1 MELGPIKKLEFL
13 AKILNQRNNFFVSK
27 DMITDPITE
36 IINNND
42 EIKKIMENAS
52 DGIFLFLYSNQHK
65 IFDILYESD
74 AVIDLN
80 DLKDKITELS
90 DLYFLDLLLID
101 KDIIYFIY
109 PFEFITNI
117 NKVQKNCDKVYR
129 KIFLSKIM
137 IDIINNFNNNS
148 DNELN
153 EEQKKEIQ
161 IIEEENQ
168 NIIKK
173 NFNSFKEIS
182 KLEDVDSFNEKN
194 IDEIYADIIC
204 NLIYGNFLTNDPK
217 INDILEQLDI
227 KNIEITRPIL
237 NKLDEIFKS
246 SNKFINKFK
255 VSNIIELI
263 KNKDYINFYYFLFA
277 YILKHPYYIY
287 QFEFLNQIRNNL
299 INKLKQNTKELT
311 YYGYGEYKDKIDYIV
326 SFFLDSEHYTYY
338 FNTNIKPKLKLII
351 TINIIKYF
359 FEKGYYQISLNENRD
374 LEFVFYLNDGNEEKK
389 MSISHEINL
398 LSERDFTNDESKKLI
413 RTFNKIYEKI
423 PKLYRHF
430 KNQIKYISNN
440 KSIIFNFK
448 IVNENI
454 NKTEDFYNIDCLIEL
469 KENELGN
476 DNQKI
481 ISSYRIKNFIKEDIL
496 RTQGFLYLTQ
506 DLENMK
512 ASESLDYADYSFSS
526 SSFNYSKNIRNKNKF
541 YNFKK
546 IKKYLN
552 NDDINDY
559 QIITLEKIIGKHKD
573 EAESIEEI
581 SNNTF
586 ISIGSNNELFYFC
599 NNFEKQIK
607 FKTNKNFRTNLFC
620 YNASNID
627 PVNERKDESE
637 IILCSDAGVEFLSFK
652 NNNPENFK
660 IEQKRNDCSILI
672 FKEKDESYLLVTQ
685 KCLRLLCPLNQEQK
699 SFYLK
704 LVGGIQIGDNN
715 AVFTSNSIVY
725 NGQNKIYFYNSESKD
740 ITDFDIKGDYSF
752 TLSNHSMILMP
763 DTKGEKNILLC
774 GCIKYKKEQSNGILL
789 FNLDTGFEEF
799 YDTDNFEVYC
809 FCPISIIIDK
819 NISVNNKNL
828 KKSSS
833 YSTNYFFVGG
843 FDTDIKEG
851 AIKLFKLNRISG
863 NDDNNIKSLEFIQD
877 IAFPDIKLE
886 YIFKYTNN
894 PEKEN
899 LNGSIDFEGFS
910 RNISCITQ
918 CKETGKILITC
929 WDGYIYLASKPNIF
943 YYLKKDFE
951 EKNFYLDEKIK

>member
-1 MELGPIKKLEFL
+1 MELDPIKKLEFL
-13 AKILNQRNNFFVSK
+13 AKILNQRNNFFVNK
-27 DMITDPITE
+27 DVITDPITE

-42 EIKKIMENAS
+42 EIQKIIENAS

-173 NFNSFKEIS
+173 NFNSFKQIS

-204 NLIYGNFLTNDPK
+204 NLIYGNFLTNDQK

-299 INKLKQNTKELT
+299 INTLKQNTKELT

-359 FEKGYYQISLNENRD
+359 FEKGYYI
-374 LEFVFYLNDGNEEKK
+374 
-389 MSISHEINL
+389 
-398 LSERDFTNDESKKLI
+398 T
-413 RTFNKIYEKI
+413 
-423 PKLYRHF
+423 
-430 KNQIKYISNN
+430 
-440 KSIIFNFK
+440 
-448 IVNENI
+448 
-454 NKTEDFYNIDCLIEL
+454 
-469 KENELGN
+469 
-476 DNQKI
+476 
-481 ISSYRIKNFIKEDIL
+481 
-496 RTQGFLYLTQ
+496 
-506 DLENMK
+506 
-512 ASESLDYADYSFSS
+512 
-526 SSFNYSKNIRNKNKF
+526 RNKF
-541 YNFKK
+541 
-546 IKKYLN
+546 
-552 NDDINDY
+552 
-559 QIITLEKIIGKHKD
+559 II
-573 EAESIEEI
+573 
-581 SNNTF
+581 
-586 ISIGSNNELFYFC
+586 
-599 NNFEKQIK
+599 
-607 FKTNKNFRTNLFC
+607 
-620 YNASNID
+620 
-627 PVNERKDESE
+627 
-637 IILCSDAGVEFLSFK
+637 
-652 NNNPENFK
+652 
-660 IEQKRNDCSILI
+660 
-672 FKEKDESYLLVTQ
+672 
-685 KCLRLLCPLNQEQK
+685 
-699 SFYLK
+699 
-704 LVGGIQIGDNN
+704 
-715 AVFTSNSIVY
+715 
-725 NGQNKIYFYNSESKD
+725 
-740 ITDFDIKGDYSF
+740 
-752 TLSNHSMILMP
+752 
-763 DTKGEKNILLC
+763 
-774 GCIKYKKEQSNGILL
+774 
-789 FNLDTGFEEF
+789 
-799 YDTDNFEVYC
+799 
-809 FCPISIIIDK
+809 
-819 NISVNNKNL
+819 
-828 KKSSS
+828 
-833 YSTNYFFVGG
+833 
-843 FDTDIKEG
+843 
-851 AIKLFKLNRISG
+851 
-863 NDDNNIKSLEFIQD
+863 
-877 IAFPDIKLE
+877 
-886 YIFKYTNN
+886 
-894 PEKEN
+894 
-899 LNGSIDFEGFS
+899 
-910 RNISCITQ
+910 
-918 CKETGKILITC
+918 
-929 WDGYIYLASKPNIF
+929 
-943 YYLKKDFE
+943 
-951 EKNFYLDEKIK
+951 